1 MTVHA
6 RIEPQSDTAAQ
17 AGALQRLA
25 DRYGVRAGEA
35 GVAPPAWNP
44 TLDLILS
51 HRSVRRFLDR
61 PLPAGV
67 PQTLTAAAQS
77 APSSSNLQ
85 TWSVLAVEDPERKA
99 RLSALAGDQAF
110 IRQAPLFLVWLLDQH
125 KLRAVARDHGRD
137 VEALDYVE
145 SFLLGAVDTALA
157 AQNATV
163 AAEALGL
170 GAVYVGAIRNKPA
183 EVAAELGLPPHVV
196 AVVGMAVGWPDPD
209 AGLEVKPRL
218 PQEAVL
224 FREQYAWG
232 EAQGDAVE
240 AYNPRIRAFQR
251 RQAMPEQDWTA
262 QALAR
267 TAGPQSMAGR
277 HVLSDVLERLGF
289 ALR

>member
-6 RIEPQSDTAAQ
+6 RIAPQTDAAQ
-17 AGALQRLA
+17 RFA
-25 DRYGVRAGEA
+25 DRYGVAASE
-35 GVAPPAWNP
+35 VETTPPAWNP

-67 PQTLTAAAQS
+67 AETLAAAAQS

-85 TWSVLAVEDPERKA
+85 TWSVLAVADPDRKA
-99 RLSALAGDQAF
+99 RLAALAGNQAF

-125 KLRAVARDHGRD
+125 KLRAVAHEHGRQ

-218 PQEAVL
+218 PQAAVL
-224 FREQYAWG
+224 FSEQYAWG
-232 EAQGDAVE
+232 EDQAAAVE
-240 AYNPRIRAFQR
+240 AYNPRLRAFQQ
-251 RQAMPEQDWTA
+251 RQAMPEQDWTT
-262 QALAR
+262 QALTR

-277 HVLSDVLERLGF
+277 HVLREVLAGLGF